1 MKRNLWL
8 FLVLITMFIGCRE
21 DNPAFDGFA
30 TCLINAQQ
38 FESNNVEFEKTKFSN
53 PVSGQT
59 KDQTRVEI
67 LGTQG
72 DRIILFFE
80 GLESGSFAL
89 TADGINSGYYADQT
103 LNDYQSISGLIFI
116 DKYEKSDGVE
126 TISGTFEFVAQGIV
140 TQSVVTVSNGNFSVS
155 KN

>member
-1 MKRNLWL
+1 MKKVWI
-8 FLVLITMFIGCRE
+8 FLVLSILVFGCKD

-30 TCLINAQQ
+30 TCLVNAQQ
-38 FESNNVEFEKTKFSN
+38 FESNNIKFEKTKFSD

-59 KDQTRVEI
+59 QDQTRIEI

-80 GLESGSFAL
+80 GLDSGSFSL
-89 TADGINSGYYADQT
+89 TVDGINSGYYADQT

-116 DKYEKSDGVE
+116 EKYEIVDGVE
-126 TISGTFEFVAQGIV
+126 TITGNFEFVAQGII
-140 TQSVVTVSNGNFSVS
+140 TQGMATISIGNFTVS